1 MSPVNLLALVADAA
15 APLSCPASEEFGA
28 TDKVLFTS
36 SPEEALKGADV
47 VVTDTWIS
55 MGQEEESAKRLKD
68 FAGFQVTES
77 TSFTRPA
84 TAALLFLTLPC
95 RPCVRRALQAGRR
108 LARLEVHAL
117 PASAP

>member
-1 MSPVNLLALVADAA
+1 MFLALHRR
-15 APLSCPASEEFGA
+15 CSEEFGA

-68 FAGFQVTES
+68 FAGFQVTEGAS
-77 TSFTRPA
+77 SPS
-84 TAALLFLTLPC
+84 
-95 RPCVRRALQAGRR
+95 RARAG
-108 LARLEVHAL
+108 LADARQR
-117 PASAP
+117 

>member
-1 MSPVNLLALVADAA
+1 MLIDRASQRLIVARL
-15 APLSCPASEEFGA
+15 PTSEEFGA

-68 FAGFQVTES
+68 FAGFQVTEGTSHVKVATSSS
-77 TSFTRPA
+77 TDR
-84 TAALLFLTLPC
+84 LTVLPWL
-95 RPCVRRALQAGRR
+95 RALQARRR
-108 LARLEVHAL
+108 LAQLEVHAL
-117 PASAP
+117 PAPAP

>member
-1 MSPVNLLALVADAA
+1 VADV
-15 APLSCPASEEFGA
+15 LLRFLSEEFGA

-68 FAGFQVTES
+68 FAGFQVTEGAFLS
-77 TSFTRPA
+77 SGADGLQGPA
-84 TAALLFLTLPC
+84 AD
-95 RPCVRRALQAGRR
+95 
-108 LARLEVHAL
+108 
-117 PASAP
+117 